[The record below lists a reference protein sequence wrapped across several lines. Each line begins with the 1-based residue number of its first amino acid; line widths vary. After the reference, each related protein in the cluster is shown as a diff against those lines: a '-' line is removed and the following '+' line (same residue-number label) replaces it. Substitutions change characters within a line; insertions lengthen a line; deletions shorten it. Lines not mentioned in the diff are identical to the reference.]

1 MDSLSTPK
9 RARAAFA
16 CAAALLALAASGTR
30 ARALQ
35 ASTATP
41 VPPASALLDARGWAH
56 VLERDALLSF
66 PHASA
71 PAAAAALEREPALE
85 AEERVVAWYALAAS
99 QEGRERARLEQALVH
114 APEDEREAIALGL
127 GETRGAPREAARALL
142 APLLGGSS
150 DRLHAAACIALA
162 RGVDRAAVEREAAGA
177 TLRAAAARAALAHV
191 RDPRASAEQ
200 PAIAAWLELRFRAA
214 REYGRVAGQT
224 FDALLADE
232 LAQNASFLE
241 AALLPLTLTVRRPG
255 VADHLLELLLAESS
269 PNAVRACA
277 IAQPQELTRLVLA
290 DLWRP
295 PNAAAW
301 DALLAAIDE
310 EGLETQSLD
319 LLRTALEEPGV
330 RLRAAGLLVRGG
342 VAEAAELLRDAP
354 AAERIKRRAE
364 LARRYGESGSAQ
376 WIGELNGLALDTD
389 LQVQTQAKV
398 ALARLGHG
406 PSNEWLRQ
414 LAAAS
419 ASEERSA
426 AVAILCSGWRLPS
439 SAAWLDVFHGNAT
452 GEERLRTGAALAQAG
467 RVAPREE
474 LRTRLTEPEA
484 EEWPRE
490 LRLEVLR
497 GLARGADGRDL
508 ELLRARYPDERDLE
522 INATLA
528 RALVAAQDPLGR
540 SLARTALWN
549 GSRPL
554 SCLAGALIVH
564 YGGIHALADELES
577 PPPRASA
584 SSLRIVG
591 YALGQWGGLDE
602 AERLAVRRG
611 PGDPALQGAY
621 LGALAAR
628 TH

>member
-1 MDSLSTPK
+1 MQSPSPLQRS
-9 RARAAFA
+9 RARFA
-16 CAAALLALAASGTR
+16 GVAALLVLTVAT
-30 ARALQ
+30 ARAQ
-35 ASTATP
+35 QVTANEP
-41 VPPASALLDARGWAH
+41 LPPASALLAPRGWSH
-56 VLERDALLSF
+56 VIERDALLSF
-66 PHASA
+66 PPASA
-71 PAAAAALEREPALE
+71 SAATAALERKPELALE
-85 AEERVVAWYALAAS
+85 ERPLAWYALAAS

-114 APEDEREAIALGL
+114 APEAEREAIALGL
-127 GETRGAPREAARALL
+127 GEARAAQRDAARALL
-142 APLLGGSS
+142 LPLLAGSN
-150 DRLHAAACIALA
+150 DRLHAAACLSLA
-162 RGVDRAAVEREAAGA
+162 RGGEKAAVEREAAGTNA
-177 TLRAAAARAALAHV
+177 RGAAARSALAWV
-191 RDPRASAEQ
+191 RDPRASPEQ
-200 PAIAAWLELRFRAA
+200 PALAAWLELRFRAA

-232 LAQNASFLE
+232 LARDASFLE

-255 VADHLLELLLAESS
+255 VGDNLLELVLAEGS
-269 PNAVRACA
+269 PSAVRACA
-277 IAQPQELTRLVLA
+277 IAMPQELTRLVLSE
-290 DLWRP
+290 LWRP
-295 PNAAAW
+295 PSVEAW
-301 DALLAAIDE
+301 NALLDAIDE
-310 EGLETQSLD
+310 EGLESQALD
-319 LLRTALEEPGV
+319 LLRTALAEPSV
-330 RLRAAGLLVRGG
+330 RLRAAGLLVRAG
-342 VAEAAELLRDAP
+342 VVEAAELLRDAP
-354 AAERIKRRAE
+354 EAERLARRAE

-389 LQVQTQAKV
+389 PNVQAQAKV

-406 PSNEWLRQ
+406 ASNEWLRQ
-414 LAAAS
+414 LAAGP

-426 AVAILCSGWRLPS
+426 AVAILCAGWRQPS

-474 LRTRLTEPEA
+474 LRTRLAEPA
-484 EEWPRE
+484 EREWSRE

-508 ELLRARYPDERDLE
+508 EILRARYPDEQDREL
-522 INATLA
+522 NTALA

-540 SLARTALWN
+540 TLARSALWN

>member
-1 MDSLSTPK
+1 
-9 RARAAFA
+9 
-16 CAAALLALAASGTR
+16 
-30 ARALQ
+30 
-35 ASTATP
+35 
-41 VPPASALLDARGWAH
+41 VPAASALLEPRTWPQR
-56 VLERDALLSF
+56 LERDALLSF
-66 PHASA
+66 PAASA
-71 PAAAAALEREPALE
+71 SAAVVALEREPALE
-85 AEERVVAWYALAAS
+85 PEERVAAWYALAAS

-114 APEDEREAIALGL
+114 ASEAEREAIALGL
-127 GETRGAPREAARALL
+127 GEARGATRGAARALL
-142 APLLGGSS
+142 VPLLTSAS
-150 DRLHAAACIALA
+150 DRLHAAACLALV
-162 RGVDRAAVEREAAGA
+162 RSGEKAAVEREAAGP
-177 TLRAAAARAALAHV
+177 RAAAARSALAYA
-191 RDPRASAEQ
+191 RDPRALADQ
-200 PAIAAWLELRFRAA
+200 PELAAWLDLRFRAA
-214 REYGRVAGQT
+214 RAYGRVAGQT
-224 FDALLADE
+224 FAALLAEE
-232 LAQNASFLE
+232 LAQNAAFLE

-255 VADHLLELLLAESS
+255 VSDHLLELLLTDGSLS
-269 PNAVRACA
+269 TVRACA
-277 IAQPQELTRLVLA
+277 IAMPQELTRLALA
-290 DLWRP
+290 GLWRP
-295 PNAAAW
+295 PHATAW
-301 DALLAAIDE
+301 NALLDAIDE

-319 LLRTALEEPGV
+319 LLRIALEEPSV

-342 VAEAAELLRDAP
+342 VAEAAELLREAP
-354 AAERIKRRAE
+354 AAERVARRAE

-376 WIGELNGLALDTD
+376 WIGELSGLALDTD
-389 LQVQTQAKV
+389 EQVQAQAKV

-414 LAAAS
+414 LAAGPATP
-419 ASEERSA
+419 ERSA
-426 AVAILCSGWRLPS
+426 AVAILCSGWRQPS
-439 SAAWLDVFHGNAT
+439 SAAWLDVFHSNAT

-467 RVAPREE
+467 RVSPREE
-474 LRTRLTEPEA
+474 LRTRLSEPQA
-484 EEWPRE
+484 REWPRE

-522 INATLA
+522 LNATLA

-540 SLARTALWN
+540 TLARAALWN